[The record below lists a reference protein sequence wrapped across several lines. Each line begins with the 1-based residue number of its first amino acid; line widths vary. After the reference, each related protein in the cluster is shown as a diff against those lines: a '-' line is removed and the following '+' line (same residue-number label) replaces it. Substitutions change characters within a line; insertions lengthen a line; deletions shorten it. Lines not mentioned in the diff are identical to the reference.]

1 MTVSAGALLRRFRL
15 RPKKSLGQNF
25 LHDPVWLERMVA
37 AAEVGE
43 QDLVLEI
50 GPGAGSLTSCLAAAA
65 REVVA
70 IELDERL
77 LPVLAHVLQG
87 CENVTVVV
95 GDILQHELRELLPS
109 AADAGFKVVANIP
122 YYITAPIVR
131 HLLQSDLR
139 PAILVLTVQNE
150 VATRMV
156 ANVGD
161 MSLLAVS
168 VQFYCSARIVARV
181 PAVAF
186 YPPPDVESAV
196 VRLDTHRK
204 NDWPHPDARRFF
216 RVARAGFSQRRKQLQ
231 NAVSHGLALPREH
244 TAAALRSAG
253 VDPRRRAQTLSL
265 HEWARLTDCL
275 SEVSD

>member
-1 MTVSAGALLRRFRL
+1 
-15 RPKKSLGQNF
+15 
-25 LHDPVWLERMVA
+25 
-37 AAEVGE
+37 
-43 QDLVLEI
+43 
-50 GPGAGSLTSCLAAAA
+50 
-65 REVVA
+65 
-70 IELDERL
+70 
-77 LPVLAHVLQG
+77 
-87 CENVTVVV
+87 
-95 GDILQHELRELLPS
+95 
-109 AADAGFKVVANIP
+109 
-122 YYITAPIVR
+122 
-131 HLLQSDLR
+131 
-139 PAILVLTVQNE
+139 
-150 VATRMV
+150 MV

-196 VRLDTHRK
+196 VRLDARSK

-216 RVARAGFSQRRKQLQ
+216 RVARAGFSQKRKQLQ

-275 SEVSD
+275 SAVSD